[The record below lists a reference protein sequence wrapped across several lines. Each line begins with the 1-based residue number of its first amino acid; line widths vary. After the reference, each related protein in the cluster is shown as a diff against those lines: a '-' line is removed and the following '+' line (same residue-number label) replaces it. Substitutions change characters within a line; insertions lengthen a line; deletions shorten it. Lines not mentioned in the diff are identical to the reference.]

1 MQNIIEAVKAHAKE
15 NYASSY
21 GWQVVVEC
29 YTDSEIREELEDENA
44 DTVEKAI
51 AIFTE
56 IADLQ
61 TERHQEVTSFIW

>member
-1 MQNIIEAVKAHAKE
+1 MQNLIEAVKAHATE

-61 TERHQEVTSFIW
+61 TERNQEVSSFIW